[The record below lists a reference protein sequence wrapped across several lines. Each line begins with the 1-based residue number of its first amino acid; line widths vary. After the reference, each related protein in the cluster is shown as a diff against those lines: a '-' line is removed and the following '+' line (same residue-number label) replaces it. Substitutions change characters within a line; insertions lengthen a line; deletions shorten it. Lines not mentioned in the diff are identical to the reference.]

1 MIHEKTAGYAPKP
14 DRPALRLKDCIRCA
28 RCGEALHRL
37 AGKGHRKDMLYL
49 KCVRCAAMV
58 TIADAGLLDEVA
70 RQWAKHKASRQEPYQ
85 PSSEV
90 IRLTNAINRGLEHP
104 ESPEEVVSLILQGAS
119 ARYDCCAP
127 RQLHMRMQTVR
138 WMWISTASGRRSLL
152 SPYRQTTR
160 WRLFSNRPPGK
171 DWK

>member
-37 AGKGHRKDMLYL
+37 AGKGHRKDTLYL
-49 KCVRCAAMV
+49 KCAHCAAVV
-58 TIADAGLLDEVA
+58 TIADAELLD
-70 RQWAKHKASRQEPYQ
+70 
-85 PSSEV
+85 EV

-119 ARYDCCAP
+119 ARYDCCPAAAP
-127 RQLHMRMQTVR
+127 YENADRPLDVDLNRIRQAVSSITISADNTVAV
-138 WMWISTASGRRSLL
+138 IF
-152 SPYRQTTR
+152 Q
-160 WRLFSNRPPGK
+160 
-171 DWK
+171 